1 MNNLNQSARPGVPG
15 SINNEQ
21 TRLPKDSLR
30 DLPPKSPGS
39 RRVIPTL
46 PTKIKRGE
54 VMIYSECEY
63 ICVVNRIWRNH
74 H

>member
-1 MNNLNQSARPGVPG
+1 MNNLNQSVRPTVSS

-21 TRLPKDSLR
+21 TRLLKDPLR

-39 RRVIPTL
+39 RRLIPTL
-46 PTKIKRGE
+46 STKIKRGE